1 VINSVLTV
9 DAIAAADGTVGAF
22 VNVSTVPP
30 VMVRV
35 TADHTAL
42 AIVAAEGTFGLFV
55 RVSTVP
61 PVIVRTAAL
70 HTAEAMSAAVGMAVV
85 SVLVAAAHTAA
96 GIPENCVSMLALANP
111 IAARTLAAVRIAVP
125 TVLSVA
131 TPSATDDGEGT
142 AKVPVNSLDGPYTV
156 DWRTLA
162 ATG

>member
-1 VINSVLTV
+1 M
-9 DAIAAADGTVGAF
+9 AAAEGTFGLF
-22 VNVSTVPP
+22 VRVSTVPP

-70 HTAEAMSAAVGMAVV
+70 HTADATSAAVGMAVV

-96 GIPENCVSMLALANP
+96 GIPENCVSRLALASP
-111 IAARTLAAVRIAVP
+111 IAERTLAAVRIAVP

-131 TPSATDDGEGT
+131 TPNATLDGEGT
-142 AKVPVNSLDGPYTV
+142 ARVPVNSLLGP
-156 DWRTLA
+156 
-162 ATG
+162 